1 MKKLTIVFLNSEG
14 GKHSWVP
21 QTAAE
26 DLTKEEVR
34 KAAEDLIS
42 LNLFERNGIAL
53 YQQVNSAKYVETIET
68 PLF

>member
-26 DLTKEEVR
+26 DLTKE
-34 KAAEDLIS
+34 
-42 LNLFERNGIAL
+42 
-53 YQQVNSAKYVETIET
+53 
-68 PLF
+68 